1 MKGEKV
7 MQVSEKTID
16 PLDKVELD
24 LEAIPQGEK
33 RGADASVKARLAFI
47 CGIGVAGLTPFEHLL
62 LGKAADQGF
71 SLRVEAD
78 PCQGLLGHLQC
89 TVLQA
94 LSMAPPFDLKVKIRS
109 VVPAGNR
116 EVVKAMADLGGC
128 GGGCDCGCG
137 G

>member
-1 MKGEKV
+1 
-7 MQVSEKTID
+7 MQVPEKMID

-24 LEAIPQGEK
+24 LEAIPRCEK
-33 RGADASVKARLAFI
+33 CADTSVKARLAFI

-62 LGKAADQGF
+62 LGKTAGHVF

-89 TVLQA
+89 MMLQA
-94 LSMAPPFDLKVKIRS
+94 LSMTPPFDLQVKVRS
-109 VVPAGNR
+109 VVPAENR

>member
-1 MKGEKV
+1 
-7 MQVSEKTID
+7 MQVSDKEKTIN

-24 LEAIPQGEK
+24 LEALPRMEK
-33 RGADASVKARLAFI
+33 GADTSVKARLAFI

-62 LGKAADQGF
+62 LGKTTGHAF

-89 TVLQA
+89 TMLQA
-94 LSMAPPFDLKVKIRS
+94 LSMTPPFDLQVKVRS
-109 VVPAGNR
+109 VVPAENR
-116 EVVKAMADLGGC
+116 EVVKAMAGLGGC